1 MKPSISNM
9 ILFCVLSLWLLSNC
23 KGEERAEG
31 KIIKDSVEINSS
43 MDEQPITS
51 EYVFYDYNSEP
62 MPSATQIIPTNN
74 DKELIVK
81 ITSTRLDDSL
91 IIVDENG
98 NLFPYKVTIS
108 VSEDGFLRF
117 KKMLS
122 KTPFEAAFDQS
133 GLKDCMDWFK
143 SPIDGKDIQIA
154 FYGRPEFFRF
164 IPKHG
169 AFIFQQICCPTKGDQ
184 NCTSFFY
191 TFDQS
196 GNMHF
201 LGESMYINISDNQDY
216 ILTDYILYRLTNNT
230 KFNFNK
236 PFPMCTEFI
245 NDSTFI
251 VIYKWY
257 RADSSD
263 STVIYTL
270 AVDDSSDNAIIYSVK
285 GQKYLSFRFSG
296 FQKGADSEETLVQ
309 SDHSGPVIL
318 FDYTAGKVTIIK
330 RDNFLK
336 PSIYLLS
343 NIPKLESK
351 YSNNDLFEVRF
362 YLTRFGLDYYFY
374 IDVNSN
380 IIGYYMKN

>member
-1 MKPSISNM
+1 
-9 ILFCVLSLWLLSNC
+9 
-23 KGEERAEG
+23 
-31 KIIKDSVEINSS
+31 
-43 MDEQPITS
+43 
-51 EYVFYDYNSEP
+51 
-62 MPSATQIIPTNN
+62 
-74 DKELIVK
+74 
-81 ITSTRLDDSL
+81 
-91 IIVDENG
+91 
-98 NLFPYKVTIS
+98 
-108 VSEDGFLRF
+108 
-117 KKMLS
+117 
-122 KTPFEAAFDQS
+122 
-133 GLKDCMDWFK
+133 
-143 SPIDGKDIQIA
+143 
-154 FYGRPEFFRF
+154 
-164 IPKHG
+164 
-169 AFIFQQICCPTKGDQ
+169 
-184 NCTSFFY
+184 
-191 TFDQS
+191 
-196 GNMHF
+196 
-201 LGESMYINISDNQDY
+201 MYINISDNQDY